1 MKATFLFFKFVFLF
15 LLFFFFKTMSFWLF
29 LLKLVHRTEEFIVSS
44 NSEILCAVKENEVT
58 ELRPAKISKYTAQR
72 KVQFGEK

>member
-1 MKATFLFFKFVFLF
+1 
-15 LLFFFFKTMSFWLF
+15 MSFWLF
-29 LLKLVHRTEEFIVSS
+29 LLKLVHGTEELIVSS

-72 KVQFGEK
+72 KIQFGEK

>member
-1 MKATFLFFKFVFLF
+1 MKATFLFFIFVLLF
-15 LLFFFFKTMSFWLF
+15 LLFFFFKDYEFLV

-44 NSEILCAVKENEVT
+44 NSEIPCAVKENEVT

-72 KVQFGEK
+72 KIQFGEK

>member
-1 MKATFLFFKFVFLF
+1 MKATFLFFYICIIIFT
-15 LLFFFFKTMSFWLF
+15 FFFFKTMSFWL
-29 LLKLVHRTEEFIVSS
+29 LLKLVHRTEELIISS

-72 KVQFGEK
+72 KIQFGEK

>member
-1 MKATFLFFKFVFLF
+1 
-15 LLFFFFKTMSFWLF
+15 MSFWL
-29 LLKLVHRTEEFIVSS
+29 LLKLVHRTEELIISS

-72 KVQFGEK
+72 KIQFGEK

>member
-1 MKATFLFFKFVFLF
+1 MKATFLFFIFVLLF
-15 LLFFFFKTMSFWLF
+15 LLFFFLKTMSFWL

-44 NSEILCAVKENEVT
+44 NSEIPCAVKENEVT

-72 KVQFGEK
+72 KIQFGEK